1 MLKEKVMVILSG
13 GQDSTTCL
21 YLAKQ
26 NYEEVHAVTF
36 DYNQRHRLEIDAA
49 RKVAQL
55 ARCATHEVIE
65 LGPIL
70 KGRSPLTDSSI
81 PLEQYKDYASM
92 DKVIGNRVELTFV
105 PMRNTLFLTLAAN
118 RAIVRDCYT
127 LVTGICQADNANYPD
142 CTDAFRASYQTMAN
156 ESLGIGNLK
165 IIAPLIQDTK
175 AASIKRMQDAGGYAA
190 LAFTHTSYDGA
201 YPPVGMNHS
210 NVLRAQGFFEAGVPD
225 PLVVRA
231 WMEGLM
237 ELPTTKNYLKDR
249 TFYSVLGSQIEGMKL
264 RLKLEIGGTENVG

>member
-1 MLKEKVMVILSG
+1 MLKEKAMVILSG

-36 DYNQRHRLEIDAA
+36 DYNQRHSLEIEAA

-70 KGRSPLTDSSI
+70 KGRSPLTDASI
-81 PLEQYKDYASM
+81 PLEQYKDYDSM

-105 PMRNTLFLTLAAN
+105 PMRNTLFFTLAAN
-118 RAIVRDCYT
+118 RAIVWDCYT

-156 ESLGIGNLK
+156 ESLGTGNLK

-190 LAFTHTSYDGA
+190 LAFTHTSYDGI

-249 TFYSVLGSQIEGMKL
+249 TFYSILRSQIEGLQL
-264 RLKLEIGGTENVG
+264 RLKLEIGGTKNVG

>member
-231 WMEGLM
+231 WREGLM
-237 ELPTTKNYLKDR
+237 ELPTTKNYYQDR

>member
-1 MLKEKVMVILSG
+1 MLKEKAMVILSG

-36 DYNQRHRLEIDAA
+36 DYNQRHSLEIDAA

-70 KGRSPLTDSSI
+70 KGRSPLTDTSV
-81 PLEQYKDYASM
+81 PLEQYENYDSM

-105 PMRNTLFLTLAAN
+105 PMRNTLFFTIAAN

-142 CTDAFRASYQTMAN
+142 CTDAFRSSYQSMAN

-165 IIAPLIQDTK
+165 IIAPLIHDTK

-201 YPPVGMNHS
+201 YPPTDMNHS
-210 NVLRAQGFFEAGVPD
+210 NVLRAQGFFEAGLPD

-231 WMEGLM
+231 WIEGLM
-237 ELPTTKNYLKDR
+237 ELPTTRNYLKDR
-249 TFYSVLGSQIEGMKL
+249 TFYAILRSQIEGMQL
-264 RLKLEIGGTENVG
+264 RLKLEIGGTKNVG